1 MRNFSFTKTPRWAFR
16 VIYLIGQLLD
26 RPADRHVAD
35 AVGICELAFAQD
47 FFAGQQ
53 SAVVAM
59 ILPTV
64 LNLILGFIIGGI
76 VVLGV
81 KAVAKMRGQAH

>member
-1 MRNFSFTKTPRWAFR
+1 AMF
-16 VIYLIGQLLD
+16 L
-26 RPADRHVAD
+26 
-35 AVGICELAFAQD
+35 VGGGIVVHGIAPLHHAIEHI
-47 FFAGQQ
+47 AGQQ